1 MRMPTKA
8 RYGMRAMLDLA
19 MHDAENEPVL
29 MRDVASRQGLSEKY
43 LEQVLIPLRHAGL
56 VKSVRGAKGGYMLAR
71 SPAET
76 SLLEIVEAGI
86 GDVSMVDCVEDPE
99 NCRRVDSCA
108 TYVVWKELAEAI
120 KASLGSKTLSDL
132 MDIEQ
137 GLQDERAAMF
147 HI

>member
-1 MRMPTKA
+1 MRLPTKA

-19 MHDAENEPVL
+19 MHNAENEPVL

-56 VKSVRGAKGGYMLAR
+56 IKSVRGAKGGYLLAR
-71 SPAET
+71 GPAEI
-76 SLLEIVEAGI
+76 SLLEIVEASI

-99 NCRRVDSCA
+99 NCQRVDGCA

-120 KASLGSKTLSDL
+120 KASLESKTLSDL
-132 MDIEQ
+132 MVIEK
-137 GLQDERAAMF
+137 GLRDERAVMF